1 MELDCKGKHIA
12 LHANIRL
19 GRKSLA
25 VTNLLAYITA
35 VKRFKI
41 QAPRDLNYKTYYGSH
56 CCGIV
61 VGYSV

>member
-12 LHANIRL
+12 LPFRL

-41 QAPRDLNYKTYYGSH
+41 QAQWACTIKLLTAV
-56 CCGIV
+56 IV
-61 VGYSV
+61 AVS